1 MRVTQ
6 DKQFKRRIDTEK
18 DSLEKIKRKK
28 VSLSEMLCIK
38 QFYTGRQQHFIGS
51 ARLLLKYLSPLPVDD
66 QRDHKSRDLELDP
79 RASNFNGYTTTI
91 EEAKNNSSFLVLG
104 GFLWFV

>member
-38 QFYTGRQQHFIGS
+38 QFHTGRQQHFMGS
-51 ARLLLKYLSPLPVDD
+51 AGLLLKYLCPLPVDD